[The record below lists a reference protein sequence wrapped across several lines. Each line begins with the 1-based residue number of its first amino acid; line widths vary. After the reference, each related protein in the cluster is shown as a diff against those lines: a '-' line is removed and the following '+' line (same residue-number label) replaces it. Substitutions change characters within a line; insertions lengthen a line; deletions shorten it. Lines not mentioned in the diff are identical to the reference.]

1 MRRLAFSDAYGARVN
16 TKPATLPADHPLR
29 LELHEEVHARP
40 SEALQAPLRL
50 TFLALASDA
59 VNRGREWQHVRAL
72 AARYGMEL
80 PDQALNHFS
89 ADLGAFGIKFERHSE
104 FARYKFIV
112 PGAPDAAF
120 AHPAIEEVPADWLAA
135 LPGTVMVAAHATLV
149 LAAEGDATADQPAAG
164 LFGGNIVI
172 GSRIAEGAGD
182 AFTDFR
188 LHDGYSRFL
197 IRNRTMTPRQAGRMV
212 QRLLEIE
219 TYRMM
224 ALLALPVAQQLS
236 PYLSGAE
243 RELSQI
249 TLLLADSTETDEPHL
264 LDRLTRLEAGI
275 ESRESENAY
284 RFGAATA
291 YYELVQRRIDELR
304 EQRIQGLQTFRE
316 FTERRLAPAM
326 NTCRAAAAR
335 QESLSQRVAR
345 ATQLLSTRVDVS
357 REKQNQAVLESMNRR
372 AAAQLRLQQTV
383 EGLSVAAITYYIVGL
398 VGYAAKGAK
407 SAGLDL
413 NPEIAMAVSI
423 PIVLLL
429 GIYGLRKVRNSLAG
443 H

>member
-1 MRRLAFSDAYGARVN
+1 M
-16 TKPATLPADHPLR
+16 
-29 LELHEEVHARP
+29 ELHAEVHARP

-59 VNRGREWQHVRAL
+59 SSREREWQHVREL
-72 AARYGMEL
+72 AARCGVEA
-80 PDQALNHFS
+80 PARELNHFS
-89 ADLGAFGIKFERHSE
+89 ADLGAFRLKWERHSE

-120 AHPAIEEVPADWLAA
+120 AHPAIAEVPADWLAA

-149 LAAEGDATADQPAAG
+149 QATGDDTSGDQLAAG
-164 LFGGNIVI
+164 LFDGNIVI

-236 PYLSGAE
+236 PYLSSAE

-398 VGYAAKGAK
+398 VGYAAKGVKA
-407 SAGLDL
+407 AGLDL

-429 GIYGLRKVRNSLAG
+429 GIYGLRKVRKSLAG
-443 H
+443 N

>member
-1 MRRLAFSDAYGARVN
+1 VN
-16 TKPATLPADHPLR
+16 TTTSQRPLPSDHPLR

-59 VNRGREWQHVRAL
+59 SSREREWQHVREL
-72 AARYGMEL
+72 AQRFGVTL
-80 PDQALNHFS
+80 PAVAVSHLS
-89 ADLGAFGIKFERHSE
+89 TDLGPFRLKFERHTE
-104 FARYKFIV
+104 FARYKFMV
-112 PGAPDAAF
+112 PGVGDAPFAQPALDA
-120 AHPAIEEVPADWLAA
+120 VPADWLAA
-135 LPGTVMVAAHATLV
+135 LPGTVMVAAHAAIVTATDKDTSGDELATTLF
-149 LAAEGDATADQPAAG
+149 D
-164 LFGGNIVI
+164 GNIVI
-172 GSRIAEGAGD
+172 GSRIADGAGD

-188 LHDGYSRFL
+188 LHDGCSRFL
-197 IRNRTMTPRQAGRMV
+197 VRNRTMTPRQAGRVV

-224 ALLALPVAQQLS
+224 ALLALPVAQNLA
-236 PYLSGAE
+236 PYLSASE

-249 TLLLADSTETDEPHL
+249 TTLLAASTETDEPHL

-284 RFGAATA
+284 RFAAASA
-291 YYELVQRRIDELR
+291 YHELVQRRIDELR
-304 EQRIQGLQTFRE
+304 ELRIQGLQTFRE

-326 NTCRAAAAR
+326 NTCRAASAR

-345 ATQLLSTRVDVS
+345 ATQLLSTRVDVT
-357 REKQNQAVLESMNRR
+357 REKQNQAVLESLNRR

-407 SAGLDL
+407 AAGLAVNPDL
-413 NPEIAMAVSI
+413 AMAVSI
-423 PIVLLL
+423 PLVVLLGL
-429 GIYGLRKVRNSLAG
+429 YGLRKVRRSIAG

>member
-1 MRRLAFSDAYGARVN
+1 VTTHAARA
-16 TKPATLPADHPLR
+16 PIPPDHPLR
-29 LELHEEVHARP
+29 LELHAEVHARP
-40 SEALQAPLRL
+40 SEALPAPLRL

-59 VNRGREWQHVRAL
+59 TNREHEWRQVREL
-72 AARYGMEL
+72 AARCGVDAPAKEV
-80 PDQALNHFS
+80 NHFS
-89 ADLGAFGIKFERHSE
+89 ADLGAFRLKWERHSE

-112 PGAPDAAF
+112 PGVSATPF
-120 AHPAIEEVPADWLAA
+120 AQPALQAVPADWLAG
-135 LPGTVMVAAHATLV
+135 LSGSVVVAAHAELWLDDGSV
-149 LAAEGDATADQPAAG
+149 PGIESLATEV
-164 LFGGNIVI
+164 FGANIVV
-172 GSRIAEGAGD
+172 GSRIADGAGD
-182 AFTDFR
+182 AVTDFQ
-188 LHDGYSRFL
+188 LHDGFSRFL
-197 IRNRTMTPRQAGRMV
+197 VRNRSMSPRQAGRMI

-224 ALLALPVAQQLS
+224 ALLALPVAQRLTPFLS
-236 PYLSGAE
+236 ASE

-249 TLLLADSTETDEPHL
+249 TTLLADSGDPDEPAL

-284 RFGAATA
+284 RFAAAAA

-357 REKQNQAVLESMNRR
+357 REKHNQAVLESMNRR

-407 SAGLDL
+407 AAGLPVNPDL
-413 NPEIAMAVSI
+413 ALALSI
-423 PIVLLL
+423 PLVLLAAML
-429 GIYGLRKVRNSLAG
+429 GLRKLRRAIARRGS
-443 H
+443 

>member
-1 MRRLAFSDAYGARVN
+1 MRRTDLSGAHGVSVDTTTAR
-16 TKPATLPADHPLR
+16 LPSDHPLR

-40 SEALQAPLRL
+40 SEALQTPLRL

-59 VNRGREWQHVRAL
+59 SNRQREWEHVREL
-72 AARYGMEL
+72 AARFGVDL
-80 PDQALNHFS
+80 PDQPLNHLS
-89 ADLGAFGIKFERHSE
+89 ADLGAFRIKFERHSE

-112 PGAPDAAF
+112 PGLQGAPFD
-120 AHPAIEEVPADWLAA
+120 HPAETQVPADWLAA
-135 LPGTVMVAAHATLV
+135 LPGTVMVAAHAALV
-149 LAAEGDATADQPAAG
+149 QATEGDVTGDQLSGA
-164 LFGGNIVI
+164 LFAGNIVL
-172 GSRIAEGAGD
+172 GSRIADGAGD

-197 IRNRTMTPRQAGRMV
+197 VRNRTLTPRQAGRMV

-236 PYLSGAE
+236 PYLLAAE

-275 ESRESENAY
+275 ESRESENSY
-284 RFGAATA
+284 RFGAAAA
-291 YYELVQRRIDELR
+291 YHELVQRRIEELR

-345 ATQLLSTRVDVS
+345 ATQLLSTRVDVT

-383 EGLSVAAITYYIVGL
+383 EGLSVAAITYYIAGL
-398 VGYAAKGAK
+398 VGYAAKGAR
-407 SAGLDL
+407 AVGMNVD
-413 NPEIAMAVSI
+413 PDVAMALSI
-423 PIVLLL
+423 PLVLLL
-429 GIYGLRKVRNSLAG
+429 GTYGVRKVRKALAG

>member
-1 MRRLAFSDAYGARVN
+1 MRRWCWPP
-16 TKPATLPADHPLR
+16 T
-29 LELHEEVHARP
+29 
-40 SEALQAPLRL
+40 
-50 TFLALASDA
+50 
-59 VNRGREWQHVRAL
+59 
-72 AARYGMEL
+72 
-80 PDQALNHFS
+80 
-89 ADLGAFGIKFERHSE
+89 
-104 FARYKFIV
+104 
-112 PGAPDAAF
+112 
-120 AHPAIEEVPADWLAA
+120 
-135 LPGTVMVAAHATLV
+135 
-149 LAAEGDATADQPAAG
+149 GDATADQPAAG
-164 LFGGNIVI
+164 LFDGNIVI

-182 AFTDFR
+182 AFTDFL

-197 IRNRTMTPRQAGRMV
+197 IRNRTMTPRQTGRMV

-413 NPEIAMAVSI
+413 NPEIVMAVSI

-429 GIYGLRKVRNSLAG
+429 GIYGLRKVRNSLSG
-443 H
+443 N